1 MRRTS
6 SVVTL
11 AAVVLA
17 VVAALLPWRLE
28 AQASSGWVNREG
40 CWCGYETGMPRDLV
54 IRGKSSTASMKQA
67 AADAINQWNRYAKVL
82 DVTVDTT
89 ETLGKLGNGVDEVN
103 VFISP
108 ADSLTVYG
116 TSLEPGVFG
125 VSVSTPEANFG
136 DFNGCRDY
144 ESKGCGPF
152 TEADVVLNGGFD
164 SGWTDDWFGFNDQGS
179 GDPGVVHS
187 TATHEVGHSLGLH
200 HVFGLPA
207 PATTSFSIMN
217 YGNHDARKWVTRMD
231 ANTIRA
237 EYANQ
242 AVTLTDVGVF
252 AFKYGNG
259 QAAYS
264 YSTLGASSVV
274 PGARFALDG
283 WSLENIG
290 TAAASAVVVRF
301 YAWPAGSRKY
311 PEPSDVPLGS
321 VTFASVPVNTH
332 AEYSGTPL
340 TVPAGTA
347 AGEYNVGAIVTVGG
361 AEDSPWVAGKPNN
374 NRFTV
379 GHRPYLTLTV
389 LPAPAPDAVTA
400 DFSFAPDTPLA
411 GDPVSFTDRSLGVP
425 ATWSWSFGDPN
436 SGEANVSTQQ
446 SPAHAFS
453 GPGTYSVTLT
463 VAKGSNNSSSMTR
476 NVTASGSAPGLSV
489 TRVIPIVL
497 DVGQSPRFTSE
508 LTLSNRGSTTSTLT
522 LRYTA
527 APSLGASGSGTVSEI
542 LDPGRQMIVPDAIAY
557 LRQKGLPIPATG
569 GQGGTLRVTFS
580 NLSSDG
586 AGFAG
591 ARTTT
596 PSGNGRCGLAYP
608 GTDVRKAF
616 EGPVAVFGLRQGASD
631 RSNLAVVN
639 AGAASPITVRVT
651 VSPASGGK
659 GVALA
664 DRILQP
670 GEWYQYNAVLTAGP
684 WTEGRATVER
694 VSGTEPF
701 LAYGVFNDQQT
712 NDGSYVG
719 AVPVSSLAS
728 AVGVPTVVE
737 SSVFQSE
744 LVVASGSDK
753 ATSAYLHYV
762 ESLAD
767 PKGDTGWFEV
777 ALLPYEQKI
786 VPNVIDYLRQA
797 GATIGPR
804 GPIRAGYLQ
813 VAFTSLEEET
823 QGFAGARTSS
833 PAATGGEYGVY
844 YPGSAMAASAR
855 DAWILGLQQGEGVRS
870 NVAVSNAGI
879 EGSDIDVRL
888 QLFDGT
894 TGRMVSEET
903 LPTLKP
909 REWYQKNAALGSVQ
923 NGYCRLT
930 VVKGTDAFLAY
941 GVVNDGADAASGTND
956 GSYVAM
962 EPVVVPIPGPN
973 EVTVTLPG
981 KVPLTLVKIP
991 AGTFQMGSPVTEMGR
1006 GSSETLHT
1014 VTLTRDY
1021 YIGKYLVTQEQ
1032 WQAVTGSNPASG
1044 YGVGASYPVYRV
1056 SWDDIRGAGGFIDKL
1071 NAYLTSTGQEGAGK
1085 FRLPTEAEWERAARG
1100 GTQTEFSFGNA
1111 LVFKDTYLCGA
1122 NALANPYVWWCGN
1135 NALSQCKPVGLKLA
1149 NPYGLFDMHG
1159 NLVERVE
1166 DRYGT
1171 YPAGPVTDPTGPST
1185 GTDRVN
1191 RSGMADGYLDFC
1203 RSASRSSDLPFTSSS
1218 RVGFRLARSQ

>member
-1 MRRTS
+1 MRRL
-6 SVVTL
+6 VLLL
-11 AAVVLA
+11 AFG
-17 VVAALLPWRLE
+17 VAALPSLLL
-28 AQASSGWVNREG
+28 AQANSGQVNGEG
-40 CWCGYETGMPRDLV
+40 CWCGYGTGMPRKLY
-54 IRGKSSTASMKQA
+54 IRGKSISAEMKQA
-67 AADAINQWNRYAKVL
+67 AADAINEWNRYAKVL
-82 DVTVDTT
+82 DVEVDTT
-89 ETLGKLGNGVDEVN
+89 DTLGKPTNEKDDVN
-103 VFISP
+103 ILINP
-108 ADSLTVYG
+108 EDSFSIYG
-116 TSLEPGVFG
+116 TTLAPDIFG
-125 VSVSTPEANFG
+125 VSRSRPKENFEG
-136 DFNGCRDY
+136 DFNECRDY
-144 ESKGCGPF
+144 VSTRCGPF
-152 TEADVVLNGGFD
+152 IESDVLVNGAYS
-164 SGWTDDWFGFNDQGS
+164 SGWTADWFAF
-179 GDPGVVHS
+179 GDDKKSSNQAIVHA
-187 TATHEVGHSLGLH
+187 TAIHEEGHSLGLH
-200 HVFGLPA
+200 HVFDLPGKK
-207 PATTSFSIMN
+207 TSFSVMN
-217 YGNHDARKWVTRMD
+217 YADDDAAKWVTRMD

-237 EYANQ
+237 EYPNQ

-252 AFKYGNG
+252 PFVYGNG
-259 QAAYS
+259 QWAQS
-264 YSTLGASSVV
+264 YATLRTSSVT
-274 PGARFALDG
+274 PGQSFALDT
-283 WSLENIG
+283 WTLENIG
-290 TAAASAVVVRF
+290 TKEASAVEVRF
-301 YAWPAGSRKY
+301 FAWLTNTRKY

-379 GHRPYLTLTV
+379 GHRPYLTLTILTPPV
-389 LPAPAPDAVTA
+389 PGGVTA
-400 DFSFAPDTPLA
+400 DFSFAPGSPLA

-425 ATWSWSFGDPN
+425 ASWSWNFGDPN
-436 SGEANVSTQQ
+436 SGDADVSTQPN
-446 SPAHAFS
+446 PAHAFS

-463 VAKGSNNSSSMTR
+463 VATDVNKSSMSR
-476 NVTASGSAPGLSV
+476 DVTVGGTAPGLSV

-497 DVGQSPRFTSE
+497 DVGESPRFTSE

-813 VAFTSLEEET
+813 VAFTSLSGEAP
-823 QGFAGARTSS
+823 GAAGVRTSS
-833 PAATGGEYGVY
+833 PAATGGEYGVT
-844 YPGSAMAASAR
+844 YPGSAMTGTAR
-855 DAWILGLQQGEGVRS
+855 DAWIFGLQQGSSARS
-870 NVAVSNAGI
+870 NLAIANAGI
-879 EGSDIDVRL
+879 DGADIDVRL

>member
-6 SVVTL
+6 SLAIL
-11 AAVVLA
+11 AA
-17 VVAALLPWRLE
+17 VAALLPWKLE
-28 AQASSGWVNREG
+28 AQANSGWPNREG
-40 CWCGYETGMPRDLV
+40 CWCGYETGMPRSLV

-89 ETLGKLGNGVDEVN
+89 ETLGKPGNGVDEVN
-103 VFISP
+103 VFISYQD
-108 ADSLTVYG
+108 AIAVYG
-116 TSLEPGVFG
+116 MALESGMFG
-125 VSVSTPEANFG
+125 VAMIAPMANFG
-136 DFNGCRDY
+136 NFNGCGDFA
-144 ESKGCGPF
+144 STGCGPF
-152 TEADVVLNGGFD
+152 TESDVLLNGAFA
-164 SGWTDDWFGFNDQGS
+164 SGWTDDWFGFNDQAS
-179 GDPGVVHS
+179 GDPGVVYS
-187 TATHEVGHSLGLH
+187 TATHEEGHSLGLH
-200 HVFGLPA
+200 HVFNLPA

-237 EYANQ
+237 EYPNQ

-252 AFKYGNG
+252 PFTYGNG
-259 QAAYS
+259 EAAYS
-264 YSTLGASSVV
+264 YSRLGASSVV
-274 PGARFALDG
+274 PGARFALDR
-283 WSLENIG
+283 WSIESIG
-290 TAAASAVVVRF
+290 TAAASAVEVRF
-301 YAWPAGSRKY
+301 FAWLANSRKY

-379 GHRPYLTLTV
+379 GHRPYLTLTILTPPV
-389 LPAPAPDAVTA
+389 PGGVTA
-400 DFSFAPDTPLA
+400 DFSFAPGSPLA
-411 GDPVSFTDRSLGVP
+411 GDPVSFADRSLGVP
-425 ATWSWSFGDPN
+425 ASWSWNFGDPN
-436 SGEANVSTQQ
+436 SGEANVSTQPN
-446 SPAHAFS
+446 PAHAFS

-463 VAKGSNNSSSMTR
+463 VATSTNTSSLFR
-476 NVTASGSAPGLSV
+476 YVTASGSAPGLTV

-497 DVGQSPRFTSE
+497 DVGESPRFTSE

-527 APSLGASGSGTVSEI
+527 APGLGASGSGTVSEI
-542 LDPGRQMIVPDAIAY
+542 LDPGRQLIVPDAIAY

-569 GQGGTLRVTFS
+569 GQGGSLRVTFS

-753 ATSAYLHYV
+753 ASSAYLHYV

-823 QGFAGARTSS
+823 QGFAGARTSL

-903 LPTLKP
+903 LPTLRP
-909 REWYQKNAALGSVQ
+909 REWYQKNAALGSVR

-941 GVVNDGADAASGTND
+941 GVVNDGADPASGTND

-962 EPVVVPIPGPN
+962 EPAVAPVPGPN
-973 EVTVTLPG
+973 EVIVTLQG
-981 KVPLTLVKIP
+981 NVPLTLVKIP
-991 AGTFQMGSPVTEMGR
+991 AGTFQMGSPATERRR
-1006 GSSETLHT
+1006 GSDETLHT
-1014 VTLTRDY
+1014 VTLTQDY
-1021 YIGKYLVTQEQ
+1021 YVAKVLVTQEQ
-1032 WQAVTGSNPASG
+1032 WRAVTGTTMSTSCGGNG
-1044 YGVGASYPVYRV
+1044 IGASYPVSCV
-1056 SWDDIRGAGGFIDKL
+1056 SWEDIRGPGGFLDKL
-1071 NAYLTSTGQEGAGK
+1071 NAYLTLTEQEGAGK

-1100 GTQTEFSFGNA
+1100 GTETRFSFGDA
-1111 LVFKDTYLCGA
+1111 LASSDNCSA
-1122 NALANPYVWWCGN
+1122 NAEADPYVWWCN
-1135 NALSQCKPVGLKLA
+1135 NSNDTAHPVGTKLA
-1149 NPYGLFDMHG
+1149 NPYGLFDVHG
-1159 NLVERVE
+1159 NLLEWVE
-1166 DRYGT
+1166 DWYGS
-1171 YPAGPVTDPTGPST
+1171 YPAGAVTDPTGPST
-1185 GTDRVN
+1185 GSDRVQ
-1191 RSGMADGYLDFC
+1191 RGGDFEGVLSDA
-1203 RSASRSSDLPFTSSS
+1203 RSAARGFFSSS
-1218 RVGFRLARSQ
+1218 RSISFTGFRLARTM

>member
-1 MRRTS
+1 MRRL
-6 SVVTL
+6 VLLL
-11 AAVVLA
+11 ALA
-17 VVAALLPWRLE
+17 IAALPSLLL
-28 AQASSGWVNREG
+28 AQANSGWPNGEG
-40 CWCGYETGMPRDLV
+40 CWCGYGTGMPRSLV
-54 IRGKSSTASMKQA
+54 IRGKSSTAAMKQA

-82 DVTVDTT
+82 NVTVDTT

-108 ADSLTVYG
+108 ADSLAVYG
-116 TSLEPGVFG
+116 MAMVPGLLG
-125 VSVSTPEANFG
+125 VAMIVPEANFG
-136 DFNGCRDY
+136 DFNGCKDFGGT
-144 ESKGCGPF
+144 GCGPF
-152 TEADVVLNGGFD
+152 TESDVLVNAAYS
-164 SGWTDDWFGFNDQGS
+164 SGWTEDWLAFGADQGS
-179 GDPGVVHS
+179 TNLAVVHA
-187 TATHEVGHSLGLH
+187 TAIHEEGHSLGLH
-200 HVFGLPA
+200 HVFGLPGK
-207 PATTSFSIMN
+207 PTSFSVMN
-217 YGNHDARKWVTRMD
+217 YADDDAAKWVTRMD

-237 EYANQ
+237 EYPNQ

-252 AFKYGNG
+252 PFVFGNG
-259 QAAYS
+259 QYEQS
-264 YSTLGASSVV
+264 YSTLSASSIS
-274 PGARFALDG
+274 PGARFALDR
-283 WSLENIG
+283 WSIENIG
-290 TAAASAVVVRF
+290 TAVASAVEVRF

-311 PEPSDVPLGS
+311 PDPADVPLGS

-379 GHRPYLTLTV
+379 GHRPYLTLTILTPPV
-389 LPAPAPDAVTA
+389 PGGVTA
-400 DFSFAPDTPLA
+400 DFSFAPGSPLA
-411 GDPVSFTDRSLGVP
+411 GDPVSFADRSLGVP
-425 ATWSWSFGDPN
+425 ASWSWNFGDPN
-436 SGEANVSTQQ
+436 SGEANVSTQPN
-446 SPAHAFS
+446 PAHAFS

-463 VAKGSNNSSSMTR
+463 VATSTNTSSLFR
-476 NVTASGSAPGLSV
+476 YVTASGSAPGLTV

-497 DVGQSPRFTSE
+497 DVGESPRFTSE
-508 LTLSNRGSTTSTLT
+508 LTLSNRGSTTSTLA
-522 LRYTA
+522 LRYAA

-542 LDPGRQMIVPDAIAY
+542 LDPGRQLIVPDAIAY
-557 LRQKGLPIPATG
+557 LREKGLPIPATG

-744 LVVASGSDK
+744 LVVASRSAK

-777 ALLPYEQKI
+777 ALAPYEQKI
-786 VPNVIDYLRQA
+786 VPNVIDTLRQA
-797 GATIGPR
+797 GAPIGPR

-823 QGFAGARTSS
+823 PGFAGARTSS

-844 YPGSAMAASAR
+844 YPGSAMAGTAR
-855 DAWILGLQQGEGVRS
+855 DAWIFGLQQGAGARS

-879 EGSDIDVRL
+879 DGADIDVRL

-894 TGRMVSEET
+894 TGRMVSEEM
-903 LPTLKP
+903 LPTLRP
-909 REWYQKNAALGSVQ
+909 REWYQRNSVLGSVR

-941 GVVNDGADAASGTND
+941 GVINDGADATSGTND

-962 EPVVVPIPGPN
+962 EPVVAPTPRPDLD

-981 KVPLTLVKIP
+981 DVPLTLVKVP
-991 AGTFQMGSPVTEMGR
+991 AGTFQMGSPATER
-1006 GSSETLHT
+1006 SRASSETLHA
-1014 VTLTRDY
+1014 VTLTQDY
-1021 YIGKYLVTQEQ
+1021 YVAKVLVTQEQ
-1032 WQAVTGSNPASG
+1032 WQAVTGTPMGTSCG
-1044 YGVGASYPVYRV
+1044 EFGIGATYPVYCV
-1056 SWDDIRGAGGFIDKL
+1056 SWDDIRGAGGFLDKL
-1071 NAYLTSTGQEGAGK
+1071 NAYLTSTEQEGAGK

-1100 GTQTEFSFGNA
+1100 GTQTRFSFGDA
-1111 LVFKDTYLCGA
+1111 LEGSDGSGLNTEA
-1122 NALANPYVWWCGN
+1122 QPYVWWAYN
-1135 NALSQCKPVGLKLA
+1135 SDSTSRPVGTKLA

-1159 NLVERVE
+1159 NLREWVE
-1166 DRYGT
+1166 DWYGS
-1171 YPAGPVTDPTGPST
+1171 YPAGAVTDPTGPST
-1185 GTDRVN
+1185 GSNRVQ
-1191 RSGMADGYLDFC
+1191 RGGGWFFDLGYT
-1203 RSASRSSDLPFTSSS
+1203 RSASRTSYPSSQSSFFI
-1218 RVGFRLARSQ
+1218 GFRLARSQ

>member
-1 MRRTS
+1 MRGTS
-6 SVVTL
+6 SL
-11 AAVVLA
+11 AVLA
-17 VVAALLPWRLE
+17 FVAALVPSRLA
-28 AQASSGWVNREG
+28 AQQASGWVNGEG
-40 CWCGYETGMPRDLV
+40 CWCGYQTGMPRDFV
-54 IRGKSSTASMKQA
+54 VRGKSSSLATKQA
-67 AADAINQWNRYAKVL
+67 AADSIALWNRFANVVAL
-82 DVTVDTT
+82 SVDPSSG
-89 ETLGKLGNGVDEVN
+89 LGKPGNGINEVN
-103 VFISP
+103 VLIGNEDALS
-108 ADSLTVYG
+108 VYG
-116 TSLEPGVFG
+116 LAMDPGLLGFSFVQPMASFG
-125 VSVSTPEANFG
+125 P
-136 DFNGCRDY
+136 FNVCRDFDPTD
-144 ESKGCGPF
+144 CGPIA
-152 TEADVVLNGGFD
+152 EADVLLNGSSAF
-164 SGWTDDWFGFNDQGS
+164 GWTDDWFASGFDLTYRY
-179 GDPGVVHS
+179 PAVVQ
-187 TATHEVGHSLGLH
+187 AIAPHEVGHSLGLH
-200 HVFGLPA
+200 HVFNLPGK
-207 PATTSFSIMN
+207 PTSFSTMT
-217 YGNHDARKWVTRMD
+217 YANHDVMKFLTRMD

-237 EYANQ
+237 EYPNQ
-242 AVTLTDVGVF
+242 AVPLTDVGVF
-252 AFKYGNG
+252 PFVYGNG
-259 QAAYS
+259 GYAQS
-264 YSTLGASSVV
+264 YATLRLRSTSVIA
-274 PGARFALDG
+274 GEAFALDK
-283 WSLENIG
+283 WTLENIG
-290 TAAASAVVVRF
+290 TKEASAVEVRF

-379 GHRPYLTLTV
+379 GHRPYLTLTILTPPV
-389 LPAPAPDAVTA
+389 PGGVTA
-400 DFSFAPDTPLA
+400 DFSFAPGSPLA
-411 GDPVSFTDRSLGVP
+411 GDPVSFADRSLGVP
-425 ATWSWSFGDPN
+425 ASWSWNFGDPN
-436 SGEANVSTQQ
+436 SGEANVSTQPN
-446 SPAHAFS
+446 PAHAFS

-463 VAKGSNNSSSMTR
+463 VATSTNTSSLFR
-476 NVTASGSAPGLSV
+476 YVTASGSAPGLTV

-497 DVGQSPRFTSE
+497 DVGESPRFTSE

-527 APSLGASGSGTVSEI
+527 APGLGASGSGTVSEI
-542 LDPGRQMIVPDAIAY
+542 LDPGRQLIVPDAIAY

-569 GQGGTLRVTFS
+569 GQGGSLRVTFS

-744 LVVASGSDK
+744 LVVASRSAK

-777 ALLPYEQKI
+777 ALAPYEQKI
-786 VPNVIDYLRQA
+786 VPNVIDTLRQA
-797 GATIGPR
+797 GAPIGPR

-823 QGFAGARTSS
+823 PGFAGARTSS

-844 YPGSAMAASAR
+844 YPGSAMAGTAR
-855 DAWILGLQQGEGVRS
+855 DAWIFGLQQGAGARS
-870 NVAVSNAGI
+870 NVAVSNAGLD
-879 EGSDIDVRL
+879 GSDIDVRL

-894 TGRMVSEET
+894 TGRKVSEET

-909 REWYQKNAALGSVQ
+909 REWYQKNSVLGSVR

-930 VVKGTDAFLAY
+930 VAKGTDAFLAY

-956 GSYVAM
+956 GSYVVM
-962 EPVVVPIPGPN
+962 EPVVAPTPERN
-973 EVTVTLPG
+973 EVIAKLVAAM
-981 KVPLTLVKIP
+981 VKIP
-991 AGTFQMGSPVTEMGR
+991 AGAFQMGSPEAERSR
-1006 GSSETLHT
+1006 GSDETQHT
-1014 VTLTRDY
+1014 VTLTQDY
-1021 YIGKYLVTQEQ
+1021 YVAKVLVTQEQ
-1032 WQAVTGSNPASG
+1032 WQAVMGTPMRTSCGEFG
-1044 YGVGASYPVYRV
+1044 IGATYPVYCV
-1056 SWDDIRGAGGFIDKL
+1056 SWDDIRGAGGFLEKL
-1071 NAYLTSTGQEGAGK
+1071 NTYLAWTGHEGAWK

-1100 GTQTEFSFGNA
+1100 GTETRFSFGDA
-1111 LVFKDTYLCGA
+1111 LEGSDGTGSNTEA
-1122 NALANPYVWWCGN
+1122 QPYVWWRYN
-1135 NALSQCKPVGLKLA
+1135 SDSASHPVGTKAA

-1159 NLVERVE
+1159 HLWEWVE
-1166 DRYGT
+1166 DWYGD
-1171 YPAGPVTDPTGPST
+1171 YPAGPVTDPVGPST
-1185 GTDRVN
+1185 GSR
-1191 RSGMADGYLDFC
+1191 RSMRGGSYFYSLSRA
-1203 RSASRSSDLPFTSSS
+1203 RSASRLSGETSYRS
-1218 RVGFRLARSQ
+1218 VNFGFRLARSQ

>member
-1 MRRTS
+1 MRRI
-6 SVVTL
+6 VLLL
-11 AAVVLA
+11 ALA
-17 VVAALLPWRLE
+17 GALLPWRLE
-28 AQASSGWVNREG
+28 AQANSGQVDGEG
-40 CWCGYETGMPRDLV
+40 CWCGYMTGTPRELV
-54 IRGKSSTASMKQA
+54 VRGKLSTVAMKQA
-67 AADAINQWNRYAKVL
+67 AADAIAEWNRYATVATL
-82 DVTVDTT
+82 TVDPAESVGTY
-89 ETLGKLGNGVDEVN
+89 GNGINEVN
-103 VFISP
+103 VLISE
-108 ADSLTVYG
+108 ADA
-116 TSLEPGVFG
+116 TSLYGFALDPLTWG
-125 VSVSTPEANFG
+125 VSLARPRANFSG
-136 DFNGCRDY
+136 SPTFNDCKY
-144 ESKGCGPF
+144 YASTGCGPF
-152 TEADVVLNGGFD
+152 SEADVLLNATVEN
-164 SGWTDDWFGFNDQGS
+164 GWTDDWLAFGRDSSSSNPAMVQRI
-179 GDPGVVHS
+179 V
-187 TATHEVGHSLGLH
+187 THEVGHSLGLH
-200 HVFGLPA
+200 HVFSARGM
-207 PATTSFSIMN
+207 TSFSVMN
-217 YGNHDARKWVTRMD
+217 YADDDAGKWVTRMD
-231 ANTIRA
+231 ANTLRA
-237 EYANQ
+237 EYVNG
-242 AVTLTDVGVF
+242 AVRLTDVGIF
-252 AFKYGNG
+252 PFRYDTG
-259 QAAYS
+259 QYAQNYA
-264 YSTLGASSVV
+264 TLGESSVV
-274 PGARFALDG
+274 RGGTLALHR
-283 WSLENIG
+283 WTLENIG
-290 TAAASAVVVRF
+290 TAAASDVSVRF

-311 PEPSDVPLGS
+311 PDPADVPLGS

-753 ATSAYLHYV
+753 ASSAYLHYV

-813 VAFTSLEEET
+813 VAFTSLSGEAP
-823 QGFAGARTSS
+823 GAAGVRTSS
-833 PAATGGEYGVY
+833 PAATGGEYGVT
-844 YPGSAMAASAR
+844 YPGSAMTGTAR
-855 DAWILGLQQGEGVRS
+855 DAWIFGLQQGSSARS
-870 NVAVSNAGI
+870 NLAIANAGI
-879 EGSDIDVRL
+879 DGADIDVRL

-962 EPVVVPIPGPN
+962 EPVVAP
-973 EVTVTLPG
+973 
-981 KVPLTLVKIP
+981 
-991 AGTFQMGSPVTEMGR
+991 
-1006 GSSETLHT
+1006 
-1014 VTLTRDY
+1014 
-1021 YIGKYLVTQEQ
+1021 
-1032 WQAVTGSNPASG
+1032 
-1044 YGVGASYPVYRV
+1044 
-1056 SWDDIRGAGGFIDKL
+1056 
-1071 NAYLTSTGQEGAGK
+1071 
-1085 FRLPTEAEWERAARG
+1085 
-1100 GTQTEFSFGNA
+1100 
-1111 LVFKDTYLCGA
+1111 
-1122 NALANPYVWWCGN
+1122 
-1135 NALSQCKPVGLKLA
+1135 
-1149 NPYGLFDMHG
+1149 
-1159 NLVERVE
+1159 
-1166 DRYGT
+1166 
-1171 YPAGPVTDPTGPST
+1171 
-1185 GTDRVN
+1185 
-1191 RSGMADGYLDFC
+1191 
-1203 RSASRSSDLPFTSSS
+1203 
-1218 RVGFRLARSQ
+1218 